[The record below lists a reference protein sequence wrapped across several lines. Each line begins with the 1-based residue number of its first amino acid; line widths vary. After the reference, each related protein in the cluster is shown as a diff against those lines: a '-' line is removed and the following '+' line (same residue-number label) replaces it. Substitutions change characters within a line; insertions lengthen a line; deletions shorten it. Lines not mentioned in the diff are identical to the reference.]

1 MVRVKSGLSAP
12 DRRWYGRCPQ
22 HRPTTEGDTMA
33 RARRL
38 LITLLLPVVIVMGL
52 VATAAAGGGPA
63 GKVEICHFASHK
75 YVKISVSTNALP
87 AHMRHGDV
95 MPDEYGSCP

>member
-1 MVRVKSGLSAP
+1 MI
-12 DRRWYGRCPQ
+12 
-22 HRPTTEGDTMA
+22 

-38 LITLLLPVVIVMGL
+38 LLSLALPVVIL
-52 VATAAAGGGPA
+52 LSLTASAAAAGHA
-63 GKVEICHFASHK
+63 GKVDICHFANHK
-75 YVKISVSTNALP
+75 YIEISVSANAVP

>member
-1 MVRVKSGLSAP
+1 M
-12 DRRWYGRCPQ
+12 
-22 HRPTTEGDTMA
+22 T

-38 LITLLLPVVIVMGL
+38 LLSLALPVVIL
-52 VATAAAGGGPA
+52 LSIAATAAGAGHA

-75 YVKISVSTNALP
+75 YVEISVSTNALP

-95 MPDEYGSCP
+95 MPDEYGACP